1 MITVAELISE
11 LEQLDPTLLVKDEYG
26 HLLSAVSTLTE
37 FLDGQRQDTH
47 VQLEFGG
54 AINLDWEEF

>member
-1 MITVAELISE
+1 MTVADLISE
-11 LEQLDPTLLVKDEYG
+11 LEQLDPSLIVKDEYG
-26 HLLSAVSTLTE
+26 HLLNAVSTLTE
-37 FLDGQRQDTH
+37 FIEGQRQDTH

>member
-1 MITVAELISE
+1 MTVQQLISE
-11 LEQLDPTLLVKDEYG
+11 LEQLDPSLLVKDEYG
-26 HLLSAVSTLTE
+26 YLLGAVSTLTE
-37 FLDGQRQDTH
+37 FIEGQRQDTH